1 MRALYKCR
9 MCGEVFTDGNSCSA
23 KRARTCMVYLHA
35 GVVGIEPAAPAMTTT
50 HTCGGSRAGSLGL
63 ADFQGW
69 ENAPAMDMG
78 EKTESG
84 LLEED

>member
-1 MRALYKCR
+1 MRAVYKCR
-9 MCGEVFTDGNSCSA
+9 LCGRVYTSVETASR
-23 KRARTCMVYLHA
+23 KMARTCMVYLHA
-35 GVVGIEPAAPAMTTT
+35 GVRGVEPMAPAMTAT
-50 HTCGGSRAGSLGL
+50 HLCGGSAGSLGL

-69 ENAPAMDMG
+69 ENEPAMDMG